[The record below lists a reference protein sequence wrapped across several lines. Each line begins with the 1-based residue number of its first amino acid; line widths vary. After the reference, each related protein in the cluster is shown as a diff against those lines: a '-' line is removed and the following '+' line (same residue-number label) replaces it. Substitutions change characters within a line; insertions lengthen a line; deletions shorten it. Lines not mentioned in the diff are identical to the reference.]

1 VARRAQSTLPRAHG
15 VHPAGQRRRRPQPCQ
30 QVAAA
35 LDGVADS
42 IRVVTLPDVP
52 PGGDVSD
59 WLDAGGD
66 GERLIE
72 LCRAAGPW
80 QPDESGA
87 FADVPS
93 DALLPYCEEALTLA
107 FSDRHADDL
116 RYCDVFGRWFEWEAG
131 CWRESYAGFWV
142 TKLVR
147 RRCEPAF
154 R

>member
-1 VARRAQSTLPRAHG
+1 
-15 VHPAGQRRRRPQPCQ
+15 
-30 QVAAA
+30 
-35 LDGVADS
+35 
-42 IRVVTLPDVP
+42 VP
-52 PGGDVSD
+52 PGDVSD

-107 FSDRHADDL
+107 SSDRHADDL

-131 CWRESYAGFWV
+131 CWREDGKRRVFTHAR
-142 TKLVR
+142 KLCRNRSAAALRDIEDEKTAARIAANVASAKVVAAVVSLARADVR
-147 RRCEPAF
+147 HATGPRTGTPIRGH
-154 R
+154 